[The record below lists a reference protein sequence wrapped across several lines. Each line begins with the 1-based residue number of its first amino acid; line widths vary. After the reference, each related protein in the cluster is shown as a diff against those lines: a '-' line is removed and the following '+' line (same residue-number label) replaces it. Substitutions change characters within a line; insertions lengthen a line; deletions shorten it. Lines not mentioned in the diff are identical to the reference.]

1 MVGDDDDL
9 AALLEQVGLV
19 SAAAISASDHDHAF
33 RLQVEEAIQASL
45 AGVHNHN
52 HNASSS
58 EPSSDLAYA
67 LAVQAADLARAEQDR
82 RDAQACRAAH
92 ALSAASVR
100 VAAHDARFARQLA
113 AIPEDRWA
121 RDGDCFE
128 RPLLD
133 PNSSSS
139 SSASARPLFRVFF
152 KAMSSD
158 QVVGPRDR
166 DPCVAV
172 LAAAVRG
179 PDGKVV
185 LRVQKPV
192 FQVSFSSLG
201 VGGQDQ
207 DQEVLLLDAMALLE
221 GLHAALSL
229 GISSVKLVT
238 DNNLLCNLMLGIWV
252 PTEQKLA
259 DMINQALSVQK
270 NFKQCEIS
278 LVQRNQVKYMLKIA
292 RDALDVQIAKSR
304 ARNAS
309 NEKRETCTICLEDAD
324 ITRIHAVEGCAHRFC
339 FPCMKEHVKVKLL
352 NGMLPGCPRDGCTT
366 KLSIEGSK
374 VFLSPPLLDIMAR
387 RVREAQIHPSQKIYC
402 PYPKCSALMSL
413 REIIHPMQASCSK
426 YAVDSAATLRKCLEC
441 RGSFC
446 ISCKVP
452 WHDQM
457 TCDDYKRSFPH
468 AHPEDAKLQNLAK
481 KRLWHQCVKCKHMIE
496 LAEGCYHMTCVC
508 GHEFCYTCGKAWKDK
523 KATCSCVLWHERNII
538 RNRRRQG

>member
-324 ITRIHAVEGCAHRFC
+324 ITRIHAVEGAAMNSATHVGKRGRTRRQPARVCC
-339 FPCMKEHVKVKLL
+339 GTKE
-352 NGMLPGCPRDGCTT
+352 
-366 KLSIEGSK
+366 
-374 VFLSPPLLDIMAR
+374 
-387 RVREAQIHPSQKIYC
+387 
-402 PYPKCSALMSL
+402 
-413 REIIHPMQASCSK
+413 
-426 YAVDSAATLRKCLEC
+426 
-441 RGSFC
+441 
-446 ISCKVP
+446 ISSETGEDKG
-452 WHDQM
+452 
-457 TCDDYKRSFPH
+457 DDYLEECKGTR
-468 AHPEDAKLQNLAK
+468 
-481 KRLWHQCVKCKHMIE
+481 RLEQDDLYRDIGSSTEQKT
-496 LAEGCYHMTCVC
+496 LG
-508 GHEFCYTCGKAWKDK
+508 
-523 KATCSCVLWHERNII
+523 
-538 RNRRRQG
+538 